1 MKAAD
6 KAYNDIMYSVLP
18 EKIQEENV
26 KLLVNAKDYDNRK
39 FIMDDRADWNW
50 HYKARVLLL
59 RGYPRV
65 KDVIPELYYWLQ
77 DINWPGADVIMELL
91 STLPRDVLVSSFEE
105 ATEKA
110 IKARDY
116 SWMEFLYMF
125 AEDNNITESDFKNK
139 EFFRHIED
147 FYKSLD

>member
-6 KAYNDIMYSVLP
+6 KAYNDIMYSVLH

-39 FIMDDRADWNW
+39 FIMDERANWRW

-65 KDVIPELYYWLQ
+65 KDVIPELYFF
-77 DINWPGADVIMELL
+77 ICLL
-91 STLPRDVLVSSFEE
+91 R
-105 ATEKA
+105 
-110 IKARDY
+110 I
-116 SWMEFLYMF
+116 
-125 AEDNNITESDFKNK
+125 I
-139 EFFRHIED
+139 I
-147 FYKSLD
+147 